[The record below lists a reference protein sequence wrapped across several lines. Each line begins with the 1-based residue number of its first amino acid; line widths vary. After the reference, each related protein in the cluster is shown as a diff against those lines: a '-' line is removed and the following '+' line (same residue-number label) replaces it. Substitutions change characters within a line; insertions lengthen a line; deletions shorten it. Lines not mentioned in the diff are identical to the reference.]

1 MEALDAIFTRRSVRR
16 FTSEPVSDSLVQT
29 LLAAAMNA
37 PSAGNEQPWQF
48 IVITERGLM
57 DDIAS
62 VHPYAK
68 MLAETPLAILVC
80 ADLRRQKHE
89 GSWVLDCA
97 AATQNL
103 LLAAH
108 ASGLGATWV
117 GIHPRQDREAKIRE
131 LCEFPEYIIPISLIP
146 LGHPGEKIP
155 AIRRYDSGR
164 VRYNRW

>member
-1 MEALDAIFTRRSVRR
+1 MEALDAIFTRRSIRR
-16 FTSEPVSDSLVQT
+16 FTSEPVAEDLVRT

-48 IVITERGLM
+48 IVITERGLL
-57 DDIAS
+57 DDLAAY
-62 VHPYAK
+62 HPYAK
-68 MLAETPLAILVC
+68 MLTDAPLAVLIC
-80 ADLRRQKHE
+80 ADLRHQKHE

-108 ASGLGATWV
+108 ACGLGATWV

-131 LCEFPEYIIPISLIP
+131 LCDLPEYIVPVSLVP
-146 LGHPGEKIP
+146 AGHPGETIP
-155 AIRRYDSGR
+155 AIQRYDAQK